1 MTQCCCIDFIIE
13 NDDDKYSFDFDFEN
27 EIDFEFTECMNV
39 IQGETYEGEYE
50 VIPSA
55 EHGITL
61 ETNNKVMND
70 DVYVHQIQYD
80 ETSNIY
86 GTTVV
91 IAS

>member
-1 MTQCCCIDFIIE
+1 MTQCCHIDFIIE

-39 IQGETYEGEYE
+39 IQGETYEGPYE
-50 VIPSA
+50 VIPMA
-55 EHGITL
+55 WNKQIL
-61 ETNNKVMND
+61 ETNNKVMNG
-70 DVYVHQIQYD
+70 DVTVHEVPYD